1 MTPEV
6 DQIRRVC
13 GARGGE
19 VRHLETGEKLSQG
32 KEISH
37 WDFKNCVYFLVN
49 DLTFS
54 QSLQAMF
61 SKSQC

>member
-6 DQIRRVC
+6 DQIGRVC

-19 VRHLETGEKLSQG
+19 VRHLGAGEKLSQG
-32 KEISH
+32 QETSH
-37 WDFKNCVYFLVN
+37 WDFKNCVYFLVY

-54 QSLQAMF
+54 QSLQALF